1 MTPGPRRRYIR
12 GALPTMDFSF
22 LSFAHSLLRYAV
34 LLAVL
39 LSFLTNLR
47 GWLMGRPILTGERLI
62 TIIAMVLCHV
72 QLVVG
77 IILYLQNFSAISHM
91 SGATGRFWKYE
102 HIGTMIVAI
111 ALITAG
117 RMLSKRAKEEPVK
130 QRHIAVF
137 YGIGL
142 ALMLWA
148 VPWPFREI
156 GHGLGWL

>member
-1 MTPGPRRRYIR
+1 
-12 GALPTMDFSF
+12 MDFSF
-22 LSFAHSLLRYAV
+22 LSFLHSLLRYAV
-34 LLAVL
+34 LLAVVL
-39 LSFLTNLR
+39 AFLMNLR
-47 GWLMGRPILTGERLI
+47 GWLMSRPILSGERMI

-72 QLVVG
+72 QLVIG
-77 IILYLQNFSAISHM
+77 IILYLQNMTAINRM
-91 SGATGRFWKYE
+91 TGALGRFWKFE
-102 HIGTMIVAI
+102 HIGTMILAV

-117 RMLSKRAKEEPVK
+117 RMLSKRAPSEPVK

-142 ALMLWA
+142 VLMLWA